1 MEKLARALKDAVG
14 EPPRT
19 GAGRAQPSA
28 WSVVGAD
35 QLHVEV
41 AAYTGTLAAA
51 SQRRLSR
58 CSLRLAA
65 LWTCMSWLVARAGWR
80 RPEEVSSTSS
90 NPFPP
95 QVCRVH
101 ARPERLPH
109 RGHDPRLAEGRR
121 DRIRG
126 ALFAPRLFA
135 CFASCFD
142 RRALVSECL
151 AVRFRAVGA
160 YSLSHG
166 RMHRSRSCL
175 VPPSCPARVRSVDVC
190 VCCHCT
196 SYVLCR
202 RLESLLHVDRILP
215 LLEPGDPSRHWIAG
229 YAPGAC
235 IGHRAHWRRLGHCT
249 RQLLARLCLRA
260 ERAVYVPW
268 VSCVDYLQHV
278 SI

>member
-1 MEKLARALKDAVG
+1 M
-14 EPPRT
+14 
-19 GAGRAQPSA
+19 
-28 WSVVGAD
+28 
-35 QLHVEV
+35 
-41 AAYTGTLAAA
+41 AAA

-58 CSLRLAA
+58 CLIEAGGASDIY
-65 LWTCMSWLVARAGWR
+65 TSWLVARAGWR

-101 ARPERLPH
+101 PRPERLPH

-190 VCCHCT
+190 VCC
-196 SYVLCR
+196 
-202 RLESLLHVDRILP
+202 
-215 LLEPGDPSRHWIAG
+215 
-229 YAPGAC
+229 
-235 IGHRAHWRRLGHCT
+235 
-249 RQLLARLCLRA
+249 LRA
-260 ERAVYVPW
+260 ERAVYVPC
-268 VSCVDYLQHV
+268 CVDSLQHV
-278 SI
+278 SIRACCLR